1 MEINAQRLW
10 NRLHQLG
17 QIGVDPQGGVT
28 RWTFTDADTQAK
40 NWLISEMKAA
50 GLDVHEDPVGN
61 VIGVYNPGGSPLAP
75 VLFPLHR
82 ALPAFSRLSGTV
94 GGRGS
99 GADVQ
104 GKSNRLETAAV
115 DYRLPR

>member
-40 NWLISEMKAA
+40 N
-50 GLDVHEDPVGN
+50 
-61 VIGVYNPGGSPLAP
+61 
-75 VLFPLHR
+75 
-82 ALPAFSRLSGTV
+82 
-94 GGRGS
+94 
-99 GADVQ
+99 
-104 GKSNRLETAAV
+104 
-115 DYRLPR
+115 

>member
-10 NRLHQLG
+10 DRLHQLG

-40 NWLISEMKAA
+40 NWLIGEMKAA

-75 VLFPLHR
+75 VLCGSHFD
-82 ALPAFSRLSGTV
+82 TV
-94 GGRGS
+94 RNAGIFDGCLGLLA
-99 GADVQ
+99 GV
-104 GKSNRLETAAV
+104 EAAQTFK
-115 DYRLPR
+115 